1 MPSHHESLEPSPPP
15 QDLIDEVVV
24 RFDAYA
30 RARGARDSLFPAAH
44 TSPRQ
49 EQRAFD
55 DLQAAITR
63 LRNST
68 G

>member
-1 MPSHHESLEPSPPP
+1 MPSHHASREPSPPP
-15 QDLIDEVVV
+15 QDLIDDVVV

-30 RARGARDSLFPAAH
+30 RARGARESLFPAAH
-44 TSPRQ
+44 ASPRR

-55 DLQAAITR
+55 DLEAAITR
-63 LRNST
+63 LRAST

>member
-1 MPSHHESLEPSPPP
+1 MPYQERPHASSPPP
-15 QDLIDEVVV
+15 LDLINEVVT

-30 RARGARDSLFPAAH
+30 RARATRDSLLPA
-44 TSPRQ
+44 TRTTPRH

-63 LRNST
+63 LRNSV